1 MYLDTSN
8 VQSLKEKLLLCAVN
22 EFAEYGYE
30 GARVDNIVKAAGC
43 SKQTVYHHFGNKE
56 NLFIEV
62 LEYTWND
69 IRQKEKALDFS
80 DLPPQ
85 KAIEKII
92 DFTWDYYIYNPWFL
106 KIVHSEN
113 QSKGVHYAKSQRLLE
128 INHAHLQLMESLLD
142 EGKKN
147 NIFKPDID
155 PLQVNINIAALGG
168 YYLINQH
175 TLGLVYHIS
184 MVSPQAL
191 EARRKVIKETILSWL
206 LVDPSSTAREYNCH
220 PAGG

>member
-1 MYLDTSN
+1 MWGRGMYIDTSN
-8 VQSLKEKLLLCAVN
+8 AKSLKEKLLLCAVN

-30 GARVDNIVKAAGC
+30 GARVDNIVKAADC

-69 IRQKEKALDFS
+69 IRQKEKALDVS
-80 DLPPQ
+80 GLSPAQ
-85 KAIEKII
+85 AIEKII
-92 DFTWDYYIYNPWFL
+92 DFTWNYYIANPWFL
-106 KIVHSEN
+106 NIVHSEN
-113 QSKGVHYAKSQRLLE
+113 QSKGVHYAKSKRLPEINYSHLELMASLLE
-128 INHAHLQLMESLLD
+128 K
-142 EGKKN
+142 GKAL
-147 NIFKPDID
+147 NIFKQDID

-191 EARRKVIKETILSWL
+191 EARRKVIKETIMSWL
-206 LVDPSSTAREYNCH
+206 LIDKASIWRE
-220 PAGG
+220 

>member
-1 MYLDTSN
+1 MWGRSMYIDTSN
-8 VQSLKEKLLLCAVN
+8 AQSLKEKLLLCAVN

-30 GARVDNIVKAAGC
+30 GARVDNIVKAADC

-69 IRQKEKALDFS
+69 IRQKEKALDVS
-80 DLPPQ
+80 GLSPAQ
-85 KAIEKII
+85 AIEKII
-92 DFTWDYYIYNPWFL
+92 DFTWDYYIANPWFL
-106 KIVHSEN
+106 NIVHSEN
-113 QSKGVHYAKSQRLLE
+113 QSKGVHYAKSKRLPEINYSHLELMASLLE
-128 INHAHLQLMESLLD
+128 K
-142 EGKKN
+142 GKAL
-147 NIFKPDID
+147 NIFRQDID

-191 EARRKVIKETILSWL
+191 EARRKVIKETIMSWL
-206 LVDPSSTAREYNCH
+206 LIDKASIWRE
-220 PAGG
+220 

>member
-43 SKQTVYHHFGNKE
+43 SKQTVY
-56 NLFIEV
+56 
-62 LEYTWND
+62 
-69 IRQKEKALDFS
+69 
-80 DLPPQ
+80 PQ

-92 DFTWDYYIYNPWFL
+92 DFTWDYYISNPWFL

-142 EGKKN
+142 EGKKQ

-206 LVDPSSTAREYNCH
+206 LVDPSSTARE
-220 PAGG
+220 

>member
-1 MYLDTSN
+1 MYIDTSN

-92 DFTWDYYIYNPWFL
+92 DFTWDYYIANPWFL

-113 QSKGVHYAKSQRLLE
+113 QSKGVH
-128 INHAHLQLMESLLD
+128 LQLMESLLD
-142 EGKKN
+142 EGKKH

-206 LVDPSSTAREYNCH
+206 LVDPSSTAHE
-220 PAGG
+220 

>member
-1 MYLDTSN
+1 MYLDTSHAQN
-8 VQSLKEKLLLCAVN
+8 LKERLLLCAVN

-30 GARVDNIVKAAGC
+30 GARVDNIVKAADC

-69 IRQKEKALDFS
+69 IRQKEKSLDVS
-80 DLPPQ
+80 ELSPA

-92 DFTWDYYIYNPWFL
+92 DFTWDYYIGNPWFL

-113 QSKGVHYAKSQRLLE
+113 QSKGVHYAKSKRLPE
-128 INHAHLQLMESLLD
+128 INCTHLQLMESLLE
-142 EGKKN
+142 EGKRL

-168 YYLINQH
+168 YYLINQY
-175 TLGLVYHIS
+175 TLGMVYHIS

-191 EARRKVIKETILSWL
+191 EARRRVIKETILNWL
-206 LVDPSSTAREYNCH
+206 LVDNNATARE
-220 PAGG
+220 

>member
-1 MYLDTSN
+1 MWGRGMYIDTSN
-8 VQSLKEKLLLCAVN
+8 AQSLKEKLLLCAVN

-30 GARVDNIVKAAGC
+30 GARVDNIVKAAEC

-69 IRQKEKALDFS
+69 IRQKEKALDVS
-80 DLPPQ
+80 GLSPAQ
-85 KAIEKII
+85 AIEKII
-92 DFTWDYYIYNPWFL
+92 DFTWNYYIANPWFL
-106 KIVHSEN
+106 NIVHSEN
-113 QSKGVHYAKSQRLLE
+113 QSKGVHYAKSKRLPEINYSHLELMASLLE
-128 INHAHLQLMESLLD
+128 K
-142 EGKKN
+142 GKAL
-147 NIFKPDID
+147 NIFKQDID

-191 EARRKVIKETILSWL
+191 EARRKVIKETIMSWL
-206 LVDPSSTAREYNCH
+206 LIDKASIWRE
-220 PAGG
+220 

>member
-1 MYLDTSN
+1 
-8 VQSLKEKLLLCAVN
+8 
-22 EFAEYGYE
+22 
-30 GARVDNIVKAAGC
+30 
-43 SKQTVYHHFGNKE
+43 
-56 NLFIEV
+56 
-62 LEYTWND
+62 
-69 IRQKEKALDFS
+69 KEKALDFS

-92 DFTWDYYIYNPWFL
+92 DFTWDYYISNPWFL

-142 EGKKN
+142 EGKKH

-191 EARRKVIKETILSWL
+191 EARRKVIKETLLSWL
-206 LVDPSSTAREYNCH
+206 LVDPSSTAHE
-220 PAGG
+220 

>member
-142 EGKKN
+142 EGKKQ
-147 NIFKPDID
+147 IF
-155 PLQVNINIAALGG
+155 LSQ
-168 YYLINQH
+168 
-175 TLGLVYHIS
+175 IS
-184 MVSPQAL
+184 THC
-191 EARRKVIKETILSWL
+191 R
-206 LVDPSSTAREYNCH
+206 
-220 PAGG
+220 

>member
-1 MYLDTSN
+1 MVTKGPESII
-8 VQSLKEKLLLCAVN
+8 SSRPRGAVN
-22 EFAEYGYE
+22 K
-30 GARVDNIVKAAGC
+30 R
-43 SKQTVYHHFGNKE
+43 
-56 NLFIEV
+56 FITTLV
-62 LEYTWND
+62 IKKIYLSWND

-92 DFTWDYYIYNPWFL
+92 DFTWDYYISNPWFL

-142 EGKKN
+142 EGKKQ

-206 LVDPSSTAREYNCH
+206 LVDPSSTARE
-220 PAGG
+220 

>member
-1 MYLDTSN
+1 MYIDTSN
-8 VQSLKEKLLLCAVN
+8 AKSLKEKLLLCAVN

-30 GARVDNIVKAAGC
+30 GARVDNIVKAADC

-69 IRQKEKALDFS
+69 IRQKEKALDVS
-80 DLPPQ
+80 GLSPAQ
-85 KAIEKII
+85 AIEKII
-92 DFTWDYYIYNPWFL
+92 DFTWNYYIANPWFL
-106 KIVHSEN
+106 NIVHSEN
-113 QSKGVHYAKSQRLLE
+113 QSKGVHYAKSKRLPEINYSHLELMASLLE
-128 INHAHLQLMESLLD
+128 K
-142 EGKKN
+142 GKAL
-147 NIFKPDID
+147 NIFKQDID

-191 EARRKVIKETILSWL
+191 EARRKVIKETIMSWL
-206 LVDPSSTAREYNCH
+206 LIDKASIWRE
-220 PAGG
+220 

>member
-1 MYLDTSN
+1 MYIDTSN
-8 VQSLKEKLLLCAVN
+8 AQSLKEKLLLCAVN

-30 GARVDNIVKAAGC
+30 GARVDNIVKAADC

-69 IRQKEKALDFS
+69 IRQKEKALDVS
-80 DLPPQ
+80 GLSPAQ
-85 KAIEKII
+85 AIEKII
-92 DFTWDYYIYNPWFL
+92 DFIWDYYIANPWFL
-106 KIVHSEN
+106 NIVHSEN
-113 QSKGVHYAKSQRLLE
+113 QSKGVHYAKSKRLPEINYSHLELMASLLE
-128 INHAHLQLMESLLD
+128 K
-142 EGKKN
+142 GKAL
-147 NIFKPDID
+147 NIFKQDID

-191 EARRKVIKETILSWL
+191 EARRKVIKETIMSWL
-206 LVDPSSTAREYNCH
+206 LIDKASIWRE
-220 PAGG
+220 